1 METKQ
6 EFVQIP
12 APAKMLAD
20 ARFNR
25 FSNIIYRWAVA
36 LFIAIGVLLLSSI
49 LFSILGPVLYFCVIA
64 LLLLMMGAMLVF
76 TLGTVVVMPWNP
88 LAKLWD
94 FFTTLTSSSN
104 TIIGLIAHLFNATK
118 WVSLVGIV
126 VAVLSIVLIC
136 VGKKQPKVGKII
148 LLSIF
153 IVLMVI
159 VFGFQVLTGGVQ
171 WQ

>member
-25 FSNIIYRWAVA
+25 FSNIIYRWAVT
-36 LFIAIGVLLLSSI
+36 LFIAIGVMLLSSM
-49 LFSILGPVLYFCVIA
+49 LGPLLYICAIVLLF
-64 LLLLMMGAMLVF
+64 LMMGAMLVF

-88 LAKLWD
+88 LAKLWNLL
-94 FFTTLTSSSN
+94 TTLTNSSD
-104 TIIGLIAHLFNATK
+104 TIMGLTAHLFNATK

-126 VAVLSIVLIC
+126 VSVLSIILIC
-136 VGKKQPKVGKII
+136 VGKKQPKIGKII

-159 VFGFQVLTGGVQ
+159 VSGFQVVTGGVQ

>member
-6 EFVQIP
+6 ELIDIP
-12 APAKMLAD
+12 APGKMLGD

-36 LFIAIGVLLLSSI
+36 LFIAIGVMLLSSI
-49 LFSILGPVLYFCVIA
+49 LGPLLYICVII
-64 LLLLMMGAMLVF
+64 LLFLMICAMLVF

-88 LAKLWD
+88 LSKLWSLL
-94 FFTTLTSSSN
+94 TTLTNSSD
-104 TIIGLIAHLFNATK
+104 TIMGLTAHLFNATK
-118 WVSLVGIV
+118 WVSLVDIV
-126 VAVLSIVLIC
+126 VSVLSIILIC

-153 IVLMVI
+153 IVLMFV